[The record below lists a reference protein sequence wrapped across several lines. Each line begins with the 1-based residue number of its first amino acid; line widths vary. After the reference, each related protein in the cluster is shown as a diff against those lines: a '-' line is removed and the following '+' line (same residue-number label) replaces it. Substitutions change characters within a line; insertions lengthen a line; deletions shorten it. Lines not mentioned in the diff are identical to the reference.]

1 MIIVCIC
8 NELLALL
15 KNCVKLTNISH
26 SKTLKVDNSP
36 FENIFPFLFYQKILN
51 YQMGGTFPFFLDPFR
66 EWFSIF
72 LFLLGSTF
80 IASSHTGNSS
90 LD

>member
-8 NELLALL
+8 NDLLALL
-15 KNCVKLTNISH
+15 KSCVKLTNISH
-26 SKTLKVDNSP
+26 SKTVEVDNSP

-51 YQMGGTFPFFLDPFR
+51 YHH
-66 EWFSIF
+66 FSIF
-72 LFLLGSTF
+72 LGSVQRMVFNLFIFLGSTF
-80 IASSHTGNSS
+80 IASTHTGNSS